1 MAQDFQ
7 TSTPLEAPRKR
18 SNTGLLIGILAILV
32 LCCVCV
38 IFPLIFYFWL
48 GDLLIDFFRNVMSA
62 DGFAL
67 VSHLL

>member
-7 TSTPLEAPRKR
+7 TSTPLEALKR

-32 LCCVCV
+32 LCCVCN
-38 IFPLIFYFWL
+38 FPVDLLFL
-48 GDLLIDFFRNVMSA
+48 VGDLLIDFFRNVMSA
-62 DGFAL
+62 DRFAL